1 MKNFIIVILFI
12 IFTSCEKKK
21 AKENVSFTNFVFS
34 MSGSHRDYSMKF
46 TESDTVYFE
55 KRFPNPKEYFYS
67 VISKTE
73 KDSVNKIISEIDFK
87 KYDSIYDE
95 YPINRLVDG
104 TGYKFYV
111 ENGLQKNSIYI
122 YGHIGPK
129 EFYNFAHFFKSLTE
143 RQQFHPTNKK
153 IDFGNLNHI
162 LLPDPP
168 PPPKLKTATNSG

>member
-1 MKNFIIVILFI
+1 MKNFIIVILFV

-21 AKENVSFTNFVFS
+21 VDKNVSFKNFVFS
-34 MSGSHRDYSMKF
+34 MSALHSDYSMKF
-46 TESDTVYFE
+46 TESDTVYIE
-55 KRFPNPKEYFYS
+55 RRFPNPKEYFYS
-67 VISKTE
+67 LISKSE
-73 KDSVNKIISEIDFK
+73 KDTVYKIISEINFK

-111 ENGLQKNSIYI
+111 ENGSQKNWIYI

-129 EFYNFAHFFKSLTE
+129 VFYSFANFFKSLKE
-143 RQQFHPTNKK
+143 KQQLHQIKKK

-162 LLPDPP
+162 LLPEPP
-168 PPPKLKTATNSG
+168 PPPKQKNGY